1 MLSIKNMMSSL
12 LFMTISPLIGYLVDL
27 YLLSTAL
34 LLMGIGVAFASF
46 AFFTAYQGKAEVVH
60 QPAG

>member
-1 MLSIKNMMSSL
+1 
-12 LFMTISPLIGYLVDL
+12 
-27 YLLSTAL
+27 LSTAL